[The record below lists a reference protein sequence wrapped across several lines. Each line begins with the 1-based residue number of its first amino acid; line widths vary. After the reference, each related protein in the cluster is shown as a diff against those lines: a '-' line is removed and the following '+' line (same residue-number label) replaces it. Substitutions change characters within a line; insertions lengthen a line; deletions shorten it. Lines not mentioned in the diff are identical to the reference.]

1 MRGRPVSQVEVEA
14 ALQDEIDHLEAITN
28 GGTSPKFDD
37 GTTLVG
43 FDQIC
48 QMAADAEADWK
59 IEEARYIIG
68 ATDKPPG
75 GRSRPEAKH
84 VMEARALALN
94 AEKFR
99 AYKRT
104 AGAKDAT
111 KEALNTARARVN
123 ALQTISANVRGQT

>member
-28 GGTSPKFDD
+28 GGTSPKFED
-37 GTTLVG
+37 GQALLG
-43 FDQIC
+43 FDSIC
-48 QMAADAEADWK
+48 SMAADAEADWK
-59 IEEARYIIG
+59 IEEARYIVQ
-68 ATDKPPG
+68 ATDRPPG
-75 GRSRPEAKH
+75 GKSRPEAKH
-84 VMEARALALN
+84 VMEARALALH